1 MYHQQR
7 DFTLPA
13 QARTTLR
20 KFPADVDPDG
30 HAGTS
35 PTPKRYFAWLLEA
48 LHESRRLEATRVIHR
63 SRHLIAEEFFE
74 QPKIV
79 TVNSRTPE
87 ESNANADRDNSRAD
101 ADRRALQEA

>member
-1 MYHQQR
+1 MKKFDLAATR
-7 DFTLPA
+7 GMPVIASASGRPTTRKGLL
-13 QARTTLR
+13 ARI
-20 KFPADVDPDG
+20 V
-30 HAGTS
+30 
-35 PTPKRYFAWLLEA
+35 EA

-79 TVNSRTPE
+79 TVNSRTTE

-101 ADRRALQEA
+101 ADRRAFQDA